1 MLLLWFGF
9 FSFVFG
15 VVIYRLQFHPLS
27 KFPGPKLAALTSLY
41 EFYYNVVLGGRYLW
55 EIERMHEQYGP
66 IVRITPHELHVA
78 DPEFYTEIYAGPT
91 RRRDKDPRLVRLA
104 GQPMSMFATVDHSL
118 HSSRRSI
125 LSNYFSKKSI
135 AGLEDM
141 IQRKVQKLVKRLNLA
156 CDQGTI
162 VQLDAASS
170 ALTADI
176 ISEYAH
182 GVSLDY
188 LDDVNFNNEVADS
201 ILSLAS
207 VVHVLKFFP
216 FLLDLSKFIP
226 DEVLGKLWPHAANIL
241 RLQKLVRA
249 QADVALQS
257 GGKVDGQVTMFG
269 ALCDPSLPSQER
281 TLDRLQDEGFSL
293 IGGGTETTT
302 GTLKICMFH
311 LLNDKALLLKL
322 REELEQFPSSTWA
335 ELEKLPYMRGVIN
348 EGLRLSGVIT
358 RLPRRAPDEALKYKQ
373 WTIPPNSLMSTSTH
387 FVHTNKDLFPNPH
400 TFDPERWIRAETAG
414 QRLEHM
420 IVTFSKGSRQCL
432 GNHLALAELYLV
444 ISMIVRKFDMDL
456 YGVTADN
463 IVTHREY
470 GFGVPKARGDGLRVS
485 IKRVP
490 NP

>member
-9 FSFVFG
+9 FSFIFG
-15 VVIYRLQFHPLS
+15 VVIYRLYFHPLS

-55 EIERMHEQYGP
+55 EIERMHEKYGKNIIRDTGSYVNTKHFRGP

-78 DPEFYTEIYAGPT
+78 DPNFYTEIYAGPT

-104 GQPMSMFATVDHSL
+104 GQPTSMFATVDHGL
-118 HSSRRSI
+118 HSSRRAI
-125 LSNYFSKKSI
+125 LNSYFSKKSI

-141 IQRKVQKLVKRLNLA
+141 IQGKVQKLVKRLSMA
-156 CDQGTI
+156 CDQGT
-162 VQLDAASS
+162 VVKLDAASS

-226 DEVLGKLWPHAANIL
+226 DKVLEKLWFHAANIL

-249 QADVALQS
+249 QADVALQN
-257 GGKVDGQVTMFG
+257 GGKVDGQATMFG
-269 ALCDPSLPSQER
+269 ALCDPSLPVQER

-302 GTLKICMFH
+302 GTLKIVMFH
-311 LLNDKALLLKL
+311 LLNEKALLLKL
-322 REELEQFPSSTWA
+322 REELEQYPSSTWA
-335 ELEKLPYMRGVIN
+335 DLEKLPYMVSNAIWYAKARLIN
-348 EGLRLSGVIT
+348 EICS
-358 RLPRRAPDEALKYKQ
+358 
-373 WTIPPNSLMSTSTH
+373 
-387 FVHTNKDLFPNPH
+387 
-400 TFDPERWIRAETAG
+400 ERND
-414 QRLEHM
+414 
-420 IVTFSKGSRQCL
+420 K
-432 GNHLALAELYLV
+432 
-444 ISMIVRKFDMDL
+444 
-456 YGVTADN
+456 
-463 IVTHREY
+463 
-470 GFGVPKARGDGLRVS
+470 
-485 IKRVP
+485 
-490 NP
+490 

>member
-9 FSFVFG
+9 FSFIFG
-15 VVIYRLQFHPLS
+15 VVIYRLYFHPLS

-55 EIERMHEQYGP
+55 EIERMHEKYGP

-78 DPEFYTEIYAGPT
+78 DPNFYTEIYAGPT

-104 GQPMSMFATVDHSL
+104 GQPTSMFATVDHGL
-118 HSSRRSI
+118 HSSRRAI
-125 LSNYFSKKSI
+125 LNSYFSKKSI

-141 IQRKVQKLVKRLNLA
+141 IQGKVQKLVKRLSMA
-156 CDQGTI
+156 CDQGT
-162 VQLDAASS
+162 VVKLDAASS

-182 GVSLDY
+182 G
-188 LDDVNFNNEVADS
+188 
-201 ILSLAS
+201 
-207 VVHVLKFFP
+207 FFP

-226 DEVLGKLWPHAANIL
+226 DKVLEKLWFHAANIL

-249 QADVALQS
+249 QADVALQN
-257 GGKVDGQVTMFG
+257 GGKVDGQATMFG
-269 ALCDPSLPSQER
+269 ALCDPSLPVQER

-302 GTLKICMFH
+302 GTLKIVMFH
-311 LLNDKALLLKL
+311 LLNEKALLLKL
-322 REELEQFPSSTWA
+322 REELEQYPSSTWA
-335 ELEKLPYMRGVIN
+335 DLEKLPYMRGTIN

-358 RLPRRAPDEALKYKQ
+358 RLPRRAPDEALVYKQ
-373 WTIPPNSLMSTSTH
+373 WTIPPNSLMSTSSH
-387 FVHTNKDLFPNPH
+387 FVHTNSDLFPNPLA
-400 TFDPERWIRAETAG
+400 FDPERWIRAEAAG

-420 IVTFSKGSRQCL
+420 IVTFSKGSRQCM

-444 ISMIVRKFDMDL
+444 ISTLVRRFDMDL

-470 GFGVPKARGDGLRVS
+470 GFGVPKERGEGLRVS
-485 IKRVP
+485 ITRVRDP
-490 NP
+490 

>member
-1 MLLLWFGF
+1 MSTMVRNHHSRHWR
-9 FSFVFG
+9 S
-15 VVIYRLQFHPLS
+15 
-27 KFPGPKLAALTSLY
+27 
-41 EFYYNVVLGGRYLW
+41 YLNTKYF
-55 EIERMHEQYGP
+55 RGP

-78 DPEFYTEIYAGPT
+78 DPDFYTEIYAGPT

-125 LSNYFSKKSI
+125 LSTYFSKKSI

-141 IQRKVQKLVKRLNLA
+141 IQRKVQKLVKRLNTA

-249 QADVALQS
+249 QADVALQNE
-257 GGKVDGQVTMFG
+257 GKVDGQVTMFG
-269 ALCDPSLPSQER
+269 ALCDPSLPAQER

-322 REELEQFPSSTWA
+322 REELEQSPSSTWA
-335 ELEKLPYMRGVIN
+335 ELEKLPYMVSNAICD
-348 EGLRLSGVIT
+348 I
-358 RLPRRAPDEALKYKQ
+358 
-373 WTIPPNSLMSTSTH
+373 
-387 FVHTNKDLFPNPH
+387 
-400 TFDPERWIRAETAG
+400 
-414 QRLEHM
+414 QR
-420 IVTFSKGSRQCL
+420 Q
-432 GNHLALAELYLV
+432 N
-444 ISMIVRKFDMDL
+444 
-456 YGVTADN
+456 
-463 IVTHREY
+463 
-470 GFGVPKARGDGLRVS
+470 
-485 IKRVP
+485 
-490 NP
+490 

>member
-1 MLLLWFGF
+1 MLLLCFGL
-9 FSFVFG
+9 FSFVCG
-15 VVIYRLQFHPLS
+15 LVIYRLHFHPLS

-55 EIERMHEQYGP
+55 EIERMHEQYGKETIIRDIVSYLNTKHLQGP

-78 DPEFYTEIYAGPT
+78 DPNFYTEIYAGPT

-104 GQPMSMFATVDHSL
+104 GQPTSMFATVDHGL
-118 HSSRRSI
+118 HSSRRAI
-125 LSNYFSKKSI
+125 LNNYFSKKSI

-141 IQRKVQKLVKRLNLA
+141 IQGKVQKLVKRLSIA

-162 VQLDAASS
+162 VKLDAASS

-188 LDDVNFNNEVADS
+188 LDDVNFNNEVSDS

-226 DEVLGKLWPHAANIL
+226 DEVLEKLWSHAASIL

-249 QADVALQS
+249 QAGVALEN

-269 ALCDPSLPSQER
+269 ALCDPSLPAQER

-302 GTLKICMFH
+302 GTLKVIMFH
-311 LLNDKALLLKL
+311 LLNDKTLLLKL
-322 REELEQFPSSTWA
+322 REELEQSPSSTWA
-335 ELEKLPYMRGVIN
+335 ELEKLPYMVRNSIYN
-348 EGLRLSGVIT
+348 MH
-358 RLPRRAPDEALKYKQ
+358 RRD
-373 WTIPPNSLMSTSTH
+373 
-387 FVHTNKDLFPNPH
+387 
-400 TFDPERWIRAETAG
+400 
-414 QRLEHM
+414 
-420 IVTFSKGSRQCL
+420 
-432 GNHLALAELYLV
+432 
-444 ISMIVRKFDMDL
+444 
-456 YGVTADN
+456 
-463 IVTHREY
+463 
-470 GFGVPKARGDGLRVS
+470 
-485 IKRVP
+485 
-490 NP
+490 